1 MLEKLLLLNKPSD
14 CSSFD
19 CIRRLKPLLP
29 KRTRIGHAG
38 TLDPFATGLLIV
50 CIGRG
55 ATKHLSSF
63 MGLPK
68 TYTATAEL
76 GRVTT
81 TLDYTGQDIA
91 VPTTALPTEKQ
102 LHEALKSFG
111 DSYEQ
116 TPPAYS
122 ALKHNGTPLYK
133 LARNGKV
140 NEEEMNAILAKKRRS
155 ATIYHASLAAV
166 TDKQFTVTATVS
178 QGTYIR
184 TLMHDIAQRAGSSG
198 ATTTELHR
206 AAIGPFTSDQA
217 LDLDQL
223 SADTLEQHWQ
233 PVTDALVDKKKSPTA
248 Y

>member
-1 MLEKLLLLNKPSD
+1 MLEKLLLLNKPAD
-14 CSSFD
+14 YSSFD

-68 TYTATAEL
+68 TYTATAQL
-76 GRVTT
+76 GRVTA
-81 TLDYTGQDIA
+81 TLDHTGQNIA
-91 VPTTALPTEKQ
+91 TPETPLPTEQQ
-102 LHEALKSFG
+102 LLEALHSFG
-111 DSYEQ
+111 SGYEQ

-133 LARNGKV
+133 LARTGKV
-140 NEEEMNAILAKKRRS
+140 DEDEMNAILATKRRS
-155 ATIYHASLAAV
+155 ATLYRTSLDAV
-166 TDKQFTVTATVS
+166 AHNEFTVTATVS

-198 ATTTELHR
+198 ATTTQLHR
-206 AAIGPFTSDQA
+206 ASIGPFHCDNA
-217 LDLDQL
+217 LDLSQL
-223 SADTLEQHWQ
+223 SSETLKHYWQ
-233 PVTDALVDKKKSPTA
+233 PIEQVLQQVN
-248 Y
+248 

>member
-1 MLEKLLLLNKPSD
+1 MLEKLLLLNKPAD

-29 KRTRIGHAG
+29 KKTRIGHAG
-38 TLDPFATGLLIV
+38 TLDPFATGLLII

-68 TYTATAEL
+68 TYTATAQL

-81 TLDYTGQDIA
+81 TLDHTGQDIMA
-91 VPTTALPTEKQ
+91 PETIRPTEHQ
-102 LHEALKSFG
+102 LREALLTFG
-111 DSYEQ
+111 NGYEQ

-133 LARNGKV
+133 LARKGKID
-140 NEEEMNAILAKKRRS
+140 EKEMNAILAKKRRS
-155 ATIYHASLAAV
+155 ATLYHTSLDAV
-166 TDKQFTVTATVS
+166 SGHEFTVTATVS

-184 TLMHDIAQRAGSSG
+184 TLMHDIAQHAGSSG
-198 ATTTELHR
+198 ATTMQLHR
-206 AAIGPFTSDQA
+206 ASIGPFHCDHA
-217 LDLDQL
+217 LDLVQL
-223 SADTLEQHWQ
+223 SDTTLEQYGQ
-233 PVTDALVDKKKSPTA
+233 PIEQVLQHLL
-248 Y
+248 